1 MNTPSVSRSTTSTLA
16 TVSLIFGILTWI
28 VLPLVGAIVAVVC
41 GHLARKEIRQSP
53 DRSIDGD
60 GLAVAG
66 LVLGYVHLA
75 FAVVGATLLLLVMF
89 GLTMAAHP

>member
-53 DRSIDGD
+53 CSIDGD